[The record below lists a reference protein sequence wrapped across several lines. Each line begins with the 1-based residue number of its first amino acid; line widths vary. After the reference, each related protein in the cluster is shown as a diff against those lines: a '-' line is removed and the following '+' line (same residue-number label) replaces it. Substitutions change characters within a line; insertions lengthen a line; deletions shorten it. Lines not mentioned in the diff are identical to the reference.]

1 MKPPK
6 QATPLRDQ
14 KRTPTPQQTPEQ
26 NQRRTNSARFAL
38 EGTMRL
44 LNFGAGPATLPEE
57 VLQQAQAEMLDW
69 QGSGMSVME
78 MSHRGVEF
86 EGMLAQAQAD
96 LRELLGVPEHYA
108 VMFMQG
114 GAIAQNSLVPLNLI
128 GSKDSADFVLTG
140 AWSVKSQAEAS
151 RYLRARVVASSESSG
166 FDHIPDEADWQ
177 LDPNAAYLQ
186 ICGNETIGGLQF
198 HREPQSLPGVPLV
211 ADLSSEIMSRPV
223 EVDKYGLIYAGAQ
236 KNLGVAGVTIV
247 IVDEALFGRTSAGCP
262 SIFNYES
269 VAGADSMLNTPPT
282 YAIYISGLVL
292 QWLKRQATAGQSAL
306 EVIQQR
312 NAAKAGDLYAAID
325 SSDFYSNSVRT
336 SDRSV
341 MNVPFRLADD
351 KLNQPFLDQAKA
363 AGMLQLKGHK
373 SVGGM
378 RASIY
383 NAMPHAGVTRLIEFM
398 QDFEKRMA

>member
-1 MKPPK
+1 
-6 QATPLRDQ
+6 
-14 KRTPTPQQTPEQ
+14 
-26 NQRRTNSARFAL
+26 
-38 EGTMRL
+38 MRL

-69 QGSGMSVME
+69 HGRGMSVME
-78 MSHRGVEF
+78 MSHRGAEF

-96 LRELLGVPEHYA
+96 LRELLDIPSHYA

-128 GSKDSADFVLTG
+128 GTRHAADFVLTG
-140 AWSVKSQAEAS
+140 AWSAKSLAEAS
-151 RYLRARVVASSESSG
+151 RYLRANVVASSESTG
-166 FDHIPDEADWQ
+166 FDHIPDEVEWQ
-177 LDPNAAYLQ
+177 LDPDAAYLQ
-186 ICGNETIGGLQF
+186 ICGNETIGGVQF
-198 HREPQSLPGVPLV
+198 HHEPESLPGVPLV

-223 EVDKYGLIYAGAQ
+223 KVDRYGLIYAGAQ

-247 IVDEALFGRTSAGCP
+247 IVDQTLFGRTSPVCP
-262 SIFNYES
+262 SIFNYQS
-269 VAGADSMLNTPPT
+269 VAQADSMLNTPPT

-292 QWLKRQATAGQSAL
+292 QWLRRQATPGRSAL
-306 EVIQQR
+306 EVMQQR
-312 NAAKAGDLYAAID
+312 NAAKAADLYAAID
-325 SSDFYSNSVRT
+325 ASDFYSNSIRK

-351 KLNQPFLDQAKA
+351 KLNQPFLDQARA

>member
-1 MKPPK
+1 
-6 QATPLRDQ
+6 
-14 KRTPTPQQTPEQ
+14 
-26 NQRRTNSARFAL
+26 
-38 EGTMRL
+38 MRL
-44 LNFGAGPATLPEE
+44 LNFGAGPAALPEE
-57 VLQQAQAEMLDW
+57 VLLQAQAEMLDW
-69 QGSGMSVME
+69 HGSGLSVME
-78 MSHRGVEF
+78 MSHRGAEF
-86 EGMLAQAQAD
+86 EGILAAAQAD

-114 GAIAQNSLVPLNLI
+114 GAIAQNSLVPLNLY
-128 GSKDSADFVLTG
+128 GSKASADFVLTG
-140 AWSVKSQAEAS
+140 AWSAKSIAEAS
-151 RYLRARVVASSESSG
+151 RYGRANVVASSESSG
-166 FDHIPDEADWQ
+166 FDHIPDEASWQ

-198 HREPQSLPGVPLV
+198 HREPYSLPGVPLV

-223 EVDKYGLIYAGAQ
+223 DVEKYGVIYAGAQ
-236 KNLGVAGVTIV
+236 KNLGVAGVTIL
-247 IVDEALFGRTSAGCP
+247 IVDKALFGRTSAACP
-262 SIFNYES
+262 SIFNYQG

-292 QWLKRQATAGQSAL
+292 QWLKRQAVPGQSAL
-306 EVIQQR
+306 EVMQQR
-312 NAAKAGDLYAAID
+312 NAAKASDLYAAID
-325 SSDFYSNSVRT
+325 SSGFYSNSIRPR
-336 SDRSV
+336 DRSV

-398 QDFEKRMA
+398 QDFETRMA